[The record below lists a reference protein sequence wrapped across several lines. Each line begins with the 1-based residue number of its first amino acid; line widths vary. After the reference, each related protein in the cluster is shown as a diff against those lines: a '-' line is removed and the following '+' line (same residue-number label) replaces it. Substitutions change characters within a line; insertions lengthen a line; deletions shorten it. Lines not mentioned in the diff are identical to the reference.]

1 MENAAKALFIAAG
14 VLLAILLL
22 TLFRYLSSQMSD
34 SVKDIYDLLDQSDV
48 AEFNQQ
54 FIAYEGR
61 SNLTIQDVVTIV
73 NLAKDA
79 NKAQNAPAS
88 VNVQVVV
95 VNGAAREDWAA
106 KYQDKST
113 EDIIA
118 DNMGDVTNSNVT
130 YSCANGVVAFDADTG
145 LINSITITKN
155 TP

>member
-22 TLFRYLSSQMSD
+22 TLFSYLSSQMAD
-34 SVKDIYDLLDQSDV
+34 SVRDIYDLLEQSDV
-48 AEFNQQ
+48 SEFNQQ

-79 NKAQNAPAS
+79 NKAQDAPAP
-88 VNVQVVV
+88 VNVQVIV
-95 VNGAAREDWAA
+95 VNGATSEDWAA
-106 KYQDKST
+106 KYKDKST
-113 EDIIA
+113 EEIIA
-118 DNMGDVTNSNVT
+118 DNMGDVTNPNVT
-130 YSCANGVVAFDADTG
+130 YSCANGAVAFDADTG

>member
-22 TLFRYLSSQMSD
+22 TLFSYLSSQMAD
-34 SVKDIYDLLDQSDV
+34 SVRDIYDLLEQSDV
-48 AEFNQQ
+48 SEFNQQ

-79 NKAQNAPAS
+79 NKAQDAPAP
-88 VNVQVVV
+88 VNVQVIV
-95 VNGAAREDWAA
+95 VNGATSEDWAA
-106 KYQDKST
+106 KYKDKST
-113 EDIIA
+113 EEIIA

-130 YSCANGVVAFDADTG
+130 YSCANGAVAFDADTG

>member
-22 TLFRYLSSQMSD
+22 TLFSYLSSQMAD
-34 SVKDIYDLLDQSDV
+34 SVRDIYDLLEQSDV
-48 AEFNQQ
+48 SEFNQQ

-79 NKAQNAPAS
+79 NKAQDAPAP
-88 VNVQVVV
+88 VNVQVIV
-95 VNGAAREDWAA
+95 VNGATSEDWAA
-106 KYQDKST
+106 KYKDKST
-113 EDIIA
+113 EEIIA
-118 DNMGDVTNSNVT
+118 GNMGDVTNPNVT
-130 YSCANGVVAFDADTG
+130 YSCANGAVTFDADTG

>member
-79 NKAQNAPAS
+79 NKAQNAPAP

-95 VNGAAREDWAA
+95 VNGATSEDWAV
-106 KYQDKST
+106 KYKDMST
-113 EDIIA
+113 EKIIEA
-118 DNMGDVTNSNVT
+118 NIEDVKNNAT
-130 YSCANGVVAFDADTG
+130 YSCANGIVTFDADTG
-145 LINSITITKN
+145 LINSITIIKN